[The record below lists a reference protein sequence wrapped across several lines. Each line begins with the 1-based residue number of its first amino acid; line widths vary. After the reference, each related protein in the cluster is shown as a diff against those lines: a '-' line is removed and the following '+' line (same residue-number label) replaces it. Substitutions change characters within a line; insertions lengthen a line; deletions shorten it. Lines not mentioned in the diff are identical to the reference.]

1 MSKDRTIY
9 EDVLTMFFLIR
20 HDSRSGRCRKYS
32 NLTLFFIL
40 HLVEDTGKFLHN
52 IYYTHFL
59 FTREMQLSYK
69 YDFTDATWVTEDF
82 CCCSNKSLV
91 SNIFDSDKYIVC
103 AHSFDLGS
111 TVFLSR
117 TNLKFWCWSNF
128 FLKLHYYFYFADS
141 VYWCPRK

>member
-82 CCCSNKSLV
+82 FVATATRVYFILFFSEMWKEDTSTFYVKQNTHFNCSATWLSKRMRATCMSNSIIRFNTSL
-91 SNIFDSDKYIVC
+91 Y
-103 AHSFDLGS
+103 
-111 TVFLSR
+111 
-117 TNLKFWCWSNF
+117 
-128 FLKLHYYFYFADS
+128 
-141 VYWCPRK
+141 